1 MNAQIDALDMHV
13 GTEETRGSRTRTFLT
28 SPGDPA
34 PTVTGRTVQR
44 CPTPP
49 VPESTP
55 VDLPWTRLAS
65 ETRAASWQVVVF
77 VLVDLVAFVPVF
89 VGAVIVV
96 VVVSVVISVVLV
108 ISVVRSNY
116 LKQPIIALGISWHGV
131 SSNLRMES
139 QDP

>member
-1 MNAQIDALDMHV
+1 MNAQIDALDMHA
-13 GTEETRGSRTRTFLT
+13 GTEETHGSPIRTFLT

-34 PTVTGRTVQR
+34 PTVTGGTVQR

-65 ETRAASWQVVVF
+65 ETRAALEQVVVF
-77 VLVDLVAFVPVF
+77 VLVLLVVLLVAVVP
-89 VGAVIVV
+89 VIVV

-108 ISVVRSNY
+108 IIVVQSN
-116 LKQPIIALGISWHGV
+116 
-131 SSNLRMES
+131 
-139 QDP
+139 